1 MKTYLQ
7 MFTPK
12 TVKVHKDFNL
22 ICYET
27 SFCNV
32 RTTSYFIYNILC
44 CTQLQFRTRAIDGR
58 LVRIL
63 NRIIL
68 NFDFLGM

>member
-1 MKTYLQ
+1 MIHLFVTFAQ
-7 MFTPK
+7 RR
-12 TVKVHKDFNL
+12 
-22 ICYET
+22 I
-27 SFCNV
+27 S
-32 RTTSYFIYNILC
+32 YNILC